1 MVSNGHGRPLNGME
15 EIARYASR
23 GEATILKWVA
33 SEDFPARKVGG
44 VWISHTTQ
52 VDAWYVAKVQG
63 SPPLHGRPA
72 VDIAHLT
79 EVIRTRSRLGKEAA
93 ARLAEDIVGEIGS

>member
-63 SPPLHGRPA
+63 RPA

-93 ARLAEDIVGEIGS
+93 ARLAEDIVREI